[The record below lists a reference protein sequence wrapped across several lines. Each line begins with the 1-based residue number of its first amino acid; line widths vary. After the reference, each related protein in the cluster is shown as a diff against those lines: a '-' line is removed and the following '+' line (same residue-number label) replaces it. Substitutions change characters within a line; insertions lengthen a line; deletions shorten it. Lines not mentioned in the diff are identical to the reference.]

1 LIELTLLSLTKPK
14 LNFEKLQPSLQC
26 FDFCPVYCE
35 VMFTYELI
43 EPRLERV
50 RARHQRA
57 YRLDILL
64 ECEAILRDLI
74 RDRSVTPSQQQNYQT
89 EIESLRLSTDQAKL
103 LQLRVSLRQSYL
115 S

>member
-1 LIELTLLSLTKPK
+1 
-14 LNFEKLQPSLQC
+14 
-26 FDFCPVYCE
+26 
-35 VMFTYELI
+35 MFTYELI

-50 RARHQRA
+50 RARHERA

-74 RDRSVTPSQQQNYQT
+74 RDRSVTASQQQGFQA
-89 EIESLRLSTDQAKL
+89 EIESLRSMPDQEKL
-103 LQLRVSLRQSYL
+103 LQLRVMLRQRYL

>member
-1 LIELTLLSLTKPK
+1 
-14 LNFEKLQPSLQC
+14 
-26 FDFCPVYCE
+26 
-35 VMFTYELI
+35 MFTYELI

-50 RARHQRA
+50 RARHERA

-74 RDRSVTPSQQQNYQT
+74 RDRSVTASQQRDFQA
-89 EIESLRLSTDQAKL
+89 EIENLRSTPDQEKL
-103 LQLRVSLRQSYL
+103 MQLRVMLRQRYL

>member
-1 LIELTLLSLTKPK
+1 
-14 LNFEKLQPSLQC
+14 
-26 FDFCPVYCE
+26 
-35 VMFTYELI
+35 MFTYELT

-50 RARHQRA
+50 RARHERA

-74 RDRSVTPSQQQNYQT
+74 RDRSLTAGQQQDFQS
-89 EIESLRLSTDQAKL
+89 EIENLRSMPDQNKL
-103 LQLRVSLRQSYL
+103 MPLRDRLRQRYL

>member
-1 LIELTLLSLTKPK
+1 
-14 LNFEKLQPSLQC
+14 
-26 FDFCPVYCE
+26 
-35 VMFTYELI
+35 MFTYELI

-50 RARHQRA
+50 RARHERA

-74 RDRSVTPSQQQNYQT
+74 RDRSVTASQQQDFQA
-89 EIESLRLSTDQAKL
+89 EIESLRPMPNQEKL
-103 LQLRVSLRQSYL
+103 MQLRVRLSQCYL